1 MVGAKENKCNWVLFA
16 ICLFFSLTL
25 TVWWLLDHTYPQWD
39 AANHTRAAV
48 HYASLL
54 KHAHIFNSNWYR
66 EFLAVDY
73 QYPFVVNVING
84 LLKVIFGVSRLSE
97 VVAYVFYQLIL
108 IISVYG
114 LGRVLLKDRLA
125 AALAAILINFY
136 PLVSSLSHVQL
147 LDYGS
152 LCFNAFALYGIAR
165 WLEKPG
171 KLELA
176 LMTTG
181 VTLAANCKL
190 ISAFLVIG
198 PCLYLFFNCLFKRD
212 YKRLRDLLITG
223 GVTTLLLA
231 VWVVPNF
238 GRLRTAQ
245 VISNAECLKDASY
258 LSVCFSHAAN
268 YITGLPLIL
277 SPLLFALAILAAVF
291 LALNKQSFRPLWLPL
306 LANFSGIAI
315 MSLIA
320 ASRSELRYIAPVT
333 ITAALISALWLAQ
346 LWRSDRMVVRLC
358 VCLVGMLA
366 MLQFAVYNYS
376 PYPIGI
382 PPSLAANVK
391 RLIQGPLEEGAV
403 EPPTNPL
410 PAGDLWGQEWVV
422 DTVSTA
428 DKAARLNVLPSVAE
442 ISVHTLEVVSL
453 YRKAAFDISSF
464 RRFTLGGDVV
474 LYNQQ
479 AIDYYNWYLVK
490 SGKQTGFKFAD
501 RASEDNYN
509 RIQAY
514 IEKSG
519 LFALIG
525 ERQLPD
531 GSSLRLYRRR

>member
-125 AALAAILINFY
+125 AALGAILINFY

-181 VTLAANCKL
+181 VTLAANCKQ
-190 ISAFLVIG
+190 ISAFFVIG

-223 GVTTLLLA
+223 GVTTLLLDRKS
-231 VWVVPNF
+231 VV
-238 GRLRTAQ
+238 
-245 VISNAECLKDASY
+245 
-258 LSVCFSHAAN
+258 
-268 YITGLPLIL
+268 
-277 SPLLFALAILAAVF
+277 
-291 LALNKQSFRPLWLPL
+291 
-306 LANFSGIAI
+306 
-315 MSLIA
+315 
-320 ASRSELRYIAPVT
+320 
-333 ITAALISALWLAQ
+333 
-346 LWRSDRMVVRLC
+346 
-358 VCLVGMLA
+358 
-366 MLQFAVYNYS
+366 
-376 PYPIGI
+376 
-382 PPSLAANVK
+382 
-391 RLIQGPLEEGAV
+391 
-403 EPPTNPL
+403 
-410 PAGDLWGQEWVV
+410 
-422 DTVSTA
+422 
-428 DKAARLNVLPSVAE
+428 
-442 ISVHTLEVVSL
+442 
-453 YRKAAFDISSF
+453 
-464 RRFTLGGDVV
+464 
-474 LYNQQ
+474 
-479 AIDYYNWYLVK
+479 
-490 SGKQTGFKFAD
+490 
-501 RASEDNYN
+501 
-509 RIQAY
+509 
-514 IEKSG
+514 
-519 LFALIG
+519 
-525 ERQLPD
+525 
-531 GSSLRLYRRR
+531 